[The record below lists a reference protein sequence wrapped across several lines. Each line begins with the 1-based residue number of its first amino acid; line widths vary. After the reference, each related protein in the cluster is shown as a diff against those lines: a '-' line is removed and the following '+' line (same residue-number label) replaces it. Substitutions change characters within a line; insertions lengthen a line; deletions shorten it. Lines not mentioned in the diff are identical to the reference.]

1 MSLMEILI
9 GYRYKKALDG
19 VAEIVLQ
26 PSTGCLQINKRT
38 INRILTLDKEKQI
51 SKIQFH
57 LA

>member
-1 MSLMEILI
+1 MEILI